1 MTDKLLI
8 MSNKTNE
15 EVMVLEGNVVDK
27 TIPYFKGIKSAF
39 EGEDK
44 IEVLSTGKNL
54 FNLELIQGG
63 HSYGNINQKPIL
75 SGSDIRVTNLTGS
88 YIKVKPNTKITF
100 SISNDIDYAI
110 AELDAN
116 GISLGDTG
124 WVGYKTVR
132 PNYTITTKSNT
143 SYIGF
148 NFRKIDDS
156 AITTHE
162 VLNSNPMLEYNASP
176 TIYEPYKTNDTKI
189 PLLHPLRSLPN
200 GVCDELIIDRLNHKA
215 KLIQRVGCSQL
226 KGNAWT
232 HRHAYSDRSKD
243 FSFFEA
249 RNVNHFKKPNFG
261 MISPQFPTYQLSA
274 EHLYNETRSYIW
286 CGNTAGEYPYA
297 WIETSKLATD
307 DVAGVKR
314 YFDSHPL
321 DLHHELA
328 TPIITEIDLEG
339 YPYAYKDGH
348 IFLNSD
354 IAPTTEITYSI
365 NQAQQIESANE
376 NLQRHEKEI
385 SRLQKLIAQY
395 IQVEYEST
403 LLSLKI

>member
-1 MTDKLLI
+1 
-8 MSNKTNE
+8 
-15 EVMVLEGNVVDK
+15 
-27 TIPYFKGIKSAF
+27 
-39 EGEDK
+39 
-44 IEVLSTGKNL
+44 
-54 FNLELIQGG
+54 
-63 HSYGNINQKPIL
+63 
-75 SGSDIRVTNLTGS
+75 
-88 YIKVKPNTKITF
+88 
-100 SISNDIDYAI
+100 
-110 AELDAN
+110 
-116 GISLGDTG
+116 
-124 WVGYKTVR
+124 
-132 PNYTITTKSNT
+132 
-143 SYIGF
+143 
-148 NFRKIDDS
+148 
-156 AITTHE
+156 
-162 VLNSNPMLEYNASP
+162 MLEYNASP

-385 SRLQKLIAQY
+385 SHLQDLR
-395 IQVEYEST
+395 T
-403 LLSLKI
+403 